1 VLISPV
7 NVIFRSLRASAIESL
22 GDLPGGPRGY
32 LVLAAVEKS
41 SPPSQLALAIELG
54 IDKTVMTY
62 LLDELEAA
70 GLVERKADP
79 TDRRQRRV
87 AITLHGAA
95 RLLECRAQMTKSD
108 DSLLSVLSPAEQ
120 EAFREMLRR
129 VADAVHLDITP
140 CEAAS
145 TLPCG

>member
-1 VLISPV
+1 
-7 NVIFRSLRASAIESL
+7 
-22 GDLPGGPRGY
+22 
-32 LVLAAVEKS
+32 
-41 SPPSQLALAIELG
+41 
-54 IDKTVMTY
+54 
-62 LLDELEAA
+62 
-70 GLVERKADP
+70 
-79 TDRRQRRV
+79 
-87 AITLHGAA
+87 
-95 RLLECRAQMTKSD
+95 MTKSD